1 MKDEKTMI
9 QIRVATTEDI
19 LLIADIA
26 TKTWAVAYK
35 EILTEE
41 QRKYML
47 EMMYSYDSLQQQMKN
62 SQSFLVAI
70 YNEEIV
76 GFLSYE
82 VAYNNRNVLKIHKYY
97 VLPSIQGKG
106 VGSSLLQHVETIAT
120 SQNIEI
126 ITLNVNR
133 FNKTIQ
139 HYLSKGFEITKSE
152 DIDIGNGY
160 LMEDFVMEKNIDYI

>member
-1 MKDEKTMI
+1 MI
-9 QIRVATTEDI
+9 QIRKATIEDI
-19 LLIADIA
+19 SNISQIAIN
-26 TKTWAVAYK
+26 TWADAYK
-35 EILTEE
+35 EILSDE
-41 QRKYML
+41 QQEYML
-47 EMMYSYDSLQQQMKN
+47 NMMYSFDSLYHQMNN
-62 SQSFLVAI
+62 SQTFLVAMS
-70 YNEEIV
+70 NEEIV

-82 VAYNNRNVLKIHKYY
+82 VAYNNRNALKIHKYY
-97 VLPSIQGKG
+97 VLPTMQGNG
-106 VGSSLLQHVETIAT
+106 VGSALLKYVESIAT

-160 LMEDFVMEKNIDYI
+160 LMEDFVMEKKIDYI